1 MQAMKALLGG
11 IVDYAGL
18 FPPAGLGMAEA
29 VANYAAYRRS
39 PDRWMLG
46 RFIVPAVRLE
56 EFDEA
61 AAKRLERRPGGEPWR
76 LSALAGEDAADDL
89 RAIGEFNC
97 RHAADGAGAAL
108 IDTVE
113 LRAASAERIGQVAR
127 GIPPWAAAF
136 VELPLEPDPEP
147 LVAALAAAGLRAKAR
162 TGGITADAIPPAGR
176 IVRFLAACIRHD
188 VAFKATA
195 GLHHPLRGEYAL
207 TYEPGAPRAVMHGY
221 LNVFLAAALLRAG
234 GTEDDARLLLED
246 QDPAAFSADAAGV
259 AWRGRR
265 FDSAELAAGRGL
277 ALSFG
282 SCSFTEP
289 VADLATLNLG

>member
-1 MQAMKALLGG
+1 MQAIRALLGG

-18 FPPAGLGMAEA
+18 FPPAGLGMVQA
-29 VANYAAYRRS
+29 VANYEAYRRS

-46 RFIVPAVRLE
+46 RFIVPVARLG

-61 AAKRLERRPGGEPWR
+61 AAEHLERRPSGEPWR
-76 LSALAGEDAADDL
+76 LSALAGEDTAGDL

-97 RHAADGAGAAL
+97 RHAAGGAGAAV

-113 LRAASAERIGQVAR
+113 TRAASAERIAEVAR
-127 GIPPWAAAF
+127 GIPTWAAAF
-136 VELPLEPDPEP
+136 IEVPLEPDPEP

-162 TGGITADAIPPAGR
+162 TGGITADAIPPAGP
-176 IVRFLAACIRHD
+176 IVRFLAACIRHG

-195 GLHHPLRGEYAL
+195 GLHHPLRAEHSL
-207 TYEPGAPRAVMHGY
+207 TYEAGAPRAVMHGY

-234 GTEDDARLLLED
+234 GTEEEARLLLEE
-246 QDPAAFSADAAGV
+246 QDPAAFTADANGV

-265 FDSAELAAGRGL
+265 FAAAELAAARGL

>member
-1 MQAMKALLGG
+1 MQVMRVLLGG

-18 FPPAGLGMAEA
+18 FPPAGLGMVPA
-29 VANYAAYRRS
+29 VENYEAYRRS

-46 RFIVPAVRLE
+46 RFIVPVPRLG
-56 EFDEA
+56 EFEEA
-61 AAKRLERRPGGEPWR
+61 AAEHLERRPSGEPWR
-76 LSALAGEDAADDL
+76 LSALAGDDTAGDL

-97 RHAADGAGAAL
+97 RHAADGAGAAV

-113 LRAASAERIGQVAR
+113 TRAASADRIAEVAR
-127 GIPPWAAAF
+127 GIPTWAAGF

-147 LVAALAAAGLRAKAR
+147 LVAALAAAGLRAKVR
-162 TGGITADAIPPAGR
+162 TGGITADAIPPAALV
-176 IVRFLAACIRHD
+176 VRFLAACIRHG

-195 GLHHPLRGEYAL
+195 GLHHPLRAEYPL

-234 GTEDDARLLLED
+234 GTEDDARRILEE
-246 QDPAAFSADAAGV
+246 QDSAAFTADATGV
-259 AWRGRR
+259 AWRTRR
-265 FDSAELAAGRGL
+265 FDSAQLAAARGL